1 MDLIGALVLVS
12 DSQLLQLGDDV
23 VGCTTIGV
31 PVGVNAIVHL
41 CCSSGLGVG
50 LVILLEAVPAD
61 VGLMALLLA
70 HLIDRFSHR
79 LSTSLGR
86 RWRVVGATSTIA
98 AAEATTAMAA
108 RTSTST

>member
-1 MDLIGALVLVS
+1 VDLIEALVLVS
-12 DSQLLQLGDDV
+12 DSQLLQLGGDV
-23 VGCTTIGV
+23 VGCTTVGV

-41 CCSSGLGVG
+41 CCSSELGVG

-70 HLIDRFSHR
+70 HLTDRFSHY

-86 RWRVVGATSTIA
+86 RWRVAGATSTIA
-98 AAEATTAMAA
+98 TAEATTATAA